1 MDFCRLTEEL
11 WRVYLCGDAG
21 EKQKMVS
28 EWLDEDCVIIGTGA
42 HEFYTN
48 KQDFYKAM
56 SQESEEVEEVSFR
69 FENLRC
75 RERKTGEDACL
86 VYGVLYIRGSSAD
99 GKVQIDMDSRYSVLY
114 ERRGDRWKIVHIHQ
128 SMPNLEQRE
137 GEYYPKTLTEQVQ
150 KAQEEAG
157 RMALLAQRDGL
168 TGLINYHTFEEIWK
182 KGDRTEKWLFIVDL
196 DDFKKINDT
205 YGHMEGHQV
214 LKTIAGLLN
223 RVVRTHDL
231 VCRMGGDEF
240 LLLCGGISSM
250 KGAARLA
257 ERIVDCIAA
266 HRTEK
271 AWPSIS
277 VGGTEI
283 LPDEKLESAIER
295 ADKALYS
302 VKRTTKNGY
311 RIE

>member
-1 MDFCRLTEEL
+1 
-11 WRVYLCGDAG
+11 
-21 EKQKMVS
+21 
-28 EWLDEDCVIIGTGA
+28 
-42 HEFYTN
+42 
-48 KQDFYKAM
+48 
-56 SQESEEVEEVSFR
+56 
-69 FENLRC
+69 
-75 RERKTGEDACL
+75 
-86 VYGVLYIRGSSAD
+86 
-99 GKVQIDMDSRYSVLY
+99 
-114 ERRGDRWKIVHIHQ
+114 
-128 SMPNLEQRE
+128 
-137 GEYYPKTLTEQVQ
+137 
-150 KAQEEAG
+150 
-157 RMALLAQRDGL
+157 MALLAQRDGL

-205 YGHMEGHQV
+205 YGHMEGNQV